1 MQQRKFTGRF
11 KDVSKLNPQLVVA
24 EGNYTADGLKD
35 GSFISRYLNGN
46 LQTKGNFKNNKLDG
60 KWEMYY
66 DDGKPKLTFEANG
79 IDIKI
84 IDNWDTKGSK
94 IVDNGKGN
102 YLVDLGELYWKGK
115 LVNGKPDGT
124 WKAMLTDDATNATII
139 SESYKAG
146 VFKKGNGPMGD
157 YTDAPKLVLVAAEK
171 IPFVEA
177 EKLRVSTTACNGSKI
192 KHIVNAQYSDGF
204 NTFTTYIQNAV
215 GPFLNTV
222 NLQPYDNE
230 LLLEGEVDVS
240 GRIVNLRTHNAFDDK
255 IARGLIRQFNTL
267 PDLHPAM
274 ADGKPIK
281 QKFTVLFTFNRGSYR
296 FTYTFLAIP
305 VN

>member
-1 MQQRKFTGRF
+1 MKLFFIALAANIFAGISVSAQIPKNFPVTRNVRFNFITKDSVNLSLSNEFDLIEDSCSVIIRYGHLNMQQRKFTGRF

-84 IDNWDTKGSK
+84 IDN
-94 IVDNGKGN
+94 GKGN

-139 SESYKAG
+139 SE
-146 VFKKGNGPMGD
+146 
-157 YTDAPKLVLVAAEK
+157 
-171 IPFVEA
+171 
-177 EKLRVSTTACNGSKI
+177 
-192 KHIVNAQYSDGF
+192 
-204 NTFTTYIQNAV
+204 
-215 GPFLNTV
+215 
-222 NLQPYDNE
+222 
-230 LLLEGEVDVS
+230 
-240 GRIVNLRTHNAFDDK
+240 
-255 IARGLIRQFNTL
+255 
-267 PDLHPAM
+267 
-274 ADGKPIK
+274 
-281 QKFTVLFTFNRGSYR
+281 
-296 FTYTFLAIP
+296 
-305 VN
+305 